1 MCALPGLM
9 TNSVWWDW
17 SWKARFIKDKN
28 KRAAGYVSSSL
39 MVCTAPI
46 LFSKIIVNEKNWC
59 DVFICLQYQSDK
71 DAIIKRCTLSSP
83 KKQIKTCN
91 REV

>member
-1 MCALPGLM
+1 MCPSWPYKPTLSDETGHERPDSSKIK
-9 TNSVWWDW
+9 TSVLQVMLV
-17 SWKARFIKDKN
+17 AP
-28 KRAAGYVSSSL
+28 

-59 DVFICLQYQSDK
+59 DVFICLQNQSDK